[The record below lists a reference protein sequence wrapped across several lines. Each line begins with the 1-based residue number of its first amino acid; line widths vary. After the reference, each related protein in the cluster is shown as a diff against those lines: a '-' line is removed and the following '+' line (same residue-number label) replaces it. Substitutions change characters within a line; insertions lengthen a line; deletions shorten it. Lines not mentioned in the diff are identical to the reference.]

1 MLYPSHIPLWEQPNR
16 TCMKRATRSSYPRKG
31 GLPEQAFEY
40 EKRCCASTTHC
51 RATGPGGDRPDHR
64 HRAGNFSSRGRGGWI
79 RENPAHLLG
88 PLDLFSTHGNTAT
101 PTNINTSTVLHPV
114 SVLRVVPEAHTSSA
128 ANEHTRSTTDEHASP
143 TTRTAATSRAATG
156 ARAESETKTAFC

>member
-1 MLYPSHIPLWEQPNR
+1 M
-16 TCMKRATRSSYPRKG
+16 
-31 GLPEQAFEY
+31 
-40 EKRCCASTTHC
+40 
-51 RATGPGGDRPDHR
+51 
-64 HRAGNFSSRGRGGWI
+64 
-79 RENPAHLLG
+79 
-88 PLDLFSTHGNTAT
+88 FSTHGNTAT
-101 PTNINTSTVLHPV
+101 PTNININTSTVLHPV